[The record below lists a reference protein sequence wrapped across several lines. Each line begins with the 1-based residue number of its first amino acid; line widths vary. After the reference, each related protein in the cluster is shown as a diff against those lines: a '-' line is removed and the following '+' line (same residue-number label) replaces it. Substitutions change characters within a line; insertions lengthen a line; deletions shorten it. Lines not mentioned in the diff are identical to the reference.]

1 EKEGKKKTASAKQ
14 PKPMLAIEKSTKPTP
29 APKPKVT
36 KERLSKACTAKPPK
50 PKPTKEKSTKT
61 TPPQKAGKGK
71 IAKGRKVKSPF
82 QVVDEPDEEPAQ
94 SEPEPKLKHQDKGD
108 EDDMELAIQMSLESI
123 QAQSQAHVGGVAIR
137 EPIAE
142 ATQPLPVV
150 EGKGKAIVTE
160 EQAAHL
166 LLALHTPKS
175 RSTTN
180 QFIFQRWTLAIEAS
194 LTGPSAQAYDDTSAN
209 IFYDSPS
216 PTDAKTCAASEKTNS
231 GGQARLDPGK
241 TPESRPSPEQVVMD
255 EDQARPNLGESRRA
269 LAGPDPEPTHDEF
282 MTDLYHKVQETL
294 KFPVDEHFINDK
306 STKDELEKPN
316 VEAKVVF
323 MVTVLI
329 YQASSSVPLLSTPV
343 LVIDLS
349 PSKPASSTTQAPIF
363 IATTTSTTTTLLPP
377 PQQ

>member
-180 QFIFQRWTLAIEAS
+180 QFIFQR
-194 LTGPSAQAYDDTSAN
+194 LTVEDAY
-209 IFYDSPS
+209 
-216 PTDAKTCAASEKTNS
+216 
-231 GGQARLDPGK
+231 
-241 TPESRPSPEQVVMD
+241 VVG
-255 EDQARPNLGESRRA
+255 DQ
-269 LAGPDPEPTHDEF
+269 
-282 MTDLYHKVQETL
+282 
-294 KFPVDEHFINDK
+294 FINDK